1 MTTAAKLYRVHEV
14 LEEVGISRRALRVYE
29 EIGLVVAVQEERGD
43 PLYPAEALEALRRA
57 QRLRADL
64 GVNLAGV
71 QVILDMRARIE
82 ELQRGLDDVVH
93 FVQTELRE
101 ELERYLRRE
110 AKALVPTHLAP
121 PPRTRQG

>member
-1 MTTAAKLYRVHEV
+1 MRTAAKLYRVHEV
-14 LEEVGISRRALRVYE
+14 LEQVGISRRALQVYE
-29 EIGLVVAVQEERGD
+29 EVGVVMASEEEEGV
-43 PLYPAEALEALRRA
+43 PLYSEDALECLRRA

-82 ELQRGLDDVVH
+82 ELQRDLDGVVH
-93 FVQTELRE
+93 FVQTELRD

-110 AKALVPTHLAP
+110 AKALVPKHLAP
-121 PPRTRQG
+121 PPGPRQG

>member
-1 MTTAAKLYRVHEV
+1 MRTAAKLYRVHEV
-14 LEEVGISRRALRVYE
+14 LEQVGISRRALRVYE
-29 EIGLVVAVQEERGD
+29 EVGLVVATEEEAGA
-43 PLYPAEALEALRRA
+43 PLYSEEALESLRRA

-93 FVQTELRE
+93 FVQTELRD

-110 AKALVPTHLAP
+110 AKALVPKHLAP
-121 PPRTRQG
+121 PPRPRDG